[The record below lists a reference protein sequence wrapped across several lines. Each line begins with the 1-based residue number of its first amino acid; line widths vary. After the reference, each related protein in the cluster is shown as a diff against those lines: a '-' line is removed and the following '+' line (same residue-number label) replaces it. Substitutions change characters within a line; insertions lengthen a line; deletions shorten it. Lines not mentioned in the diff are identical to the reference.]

1 MSHFYEERL
10 ERDLNRLRER
20 VADVAAH
27 VEQALK
33 DALKAILHQDKRLA
47 NLTILGDMP
56 INRATREIDRLC
68 HHFVARHLPAAGHLR
83 FISSVLRMNVAL
95 ERIGDYAVTMA
106 REARMLS
113 RPLGAE
119 IQRELNHIADE
130 AFHMLHQAIE
140 AFNDRNAEL
149 AKGTMGYAY
158 QVDHTLSDAFDML
171 VQKGE
176 EDAYS
181 VVDLFSILTI
191 FNRLERVSD
200 QAKNIC
206 EEAVFAVTGE
216 TKKPKV
222 YRVLFLDEAD
232 DCRSQMAVAIARK
245 AYPEGGTYTSAGL
258 HPAPEIDPVCA
269 AFMAEIGH
277 DLNGAPPRRFEE
289 IPEDWKDNHVV
300 VSLEGP
306 IERYLPEVPFH
317 TIALEWQLPRPPAPG
332 TGEEERRTAFEA
344 IYQQVAAHIG
354 TLMETLHG
362 EEAS

>member
-1 MSHFYEERL
+1 MSQFYEERL

-20 VADVAAH
+20 VAEVAAQ

-33 DALKAILHQDKRLA
+33 DALRAVLHQDKRLA
-47 NLTILGDMP
+47 NQTVLGDLP
-56 INRATREIDRLC
+56 INRAIRAIDKAC
-68 HHFVARHLPAAGHLR
+68 HFFVARHLPTAGHLR
-83 FISSVLRMNVAL
+83 FISSILRMIIAL

-106 REARMLS
+106 REAKVLS
-113 RPLGAE
+113 RPLGDDIKRDLE
-119 IQRELNHIADE
+119 RMADE

-158 QVDHTLSDAFDML
+158 QVDHTFSDAFDLL
-171 VQKGE
+171 VNKGE
-176 EDAYS
+176 EDAYPM
-181 VVDLFSILTI
+181 VDLFGILII

-206 EEAVFAVTGE
+206 EETVFAVTGE

-245 AYPEGGTYTSAGL
+245 AFPEGGNYTSAGL
-258 HPAPEIDPVCA
+258 QPATAVDPACA
-269 AFMAEIGH
+269 AFMAAHGH
-277 DLNGAPPRRFEE
+277 ELSGSAPRRFEE

-300 VSLEGP
+300 VSLEGSV
-306 IERYLPEVPFH
+306 ERYVPEVPFH
-317 TIALEWQLPRPPAPG
+317 TIALEWEVPTPPAAG
-332 TGEEERRTAFEA
+332 VSVEERAAAFEA
-344 IYQQVAAHIG
+344 IYQQLSASIG
-354 TLMETLHG
+354 DLMETLHG